1 MTRRGEGCRTVPLS
15 GHVGFDSLPDQL
27 VNKSVNH
34 GFCFNIL
41 CVGETGLGKSTLM
54 DTLFNTKF
62 EGDPASH
69 SQPGVQL
76 KSSTYDL
83 QESNV
88 NLKLTIVSTVGFGD
102 QINKED
108 SYKPIVEFI
117 DAQFEAY
124 LQEELKIKR
133 VLHNYHDTRIHACLY
148 FIAPTGHSLKS
159 LDLVTMKKLDS
170 KVNIIPIIAK
180 SDAISKSE
188 LTKFKIKITSELVS
202 NGVQI
207 YQFPTDDESVAEI
220 NGTMN
225 AHLPFAVIGS
235 TEEMKIGNKMMKAR
249 QYPWGT
255 VQVENEAHCD
265 FVKLREMLIRVNM
278 EDLREQTHTRHY
290 ELYRRCKLEEMG
302 FKDTDP
308 DSKPFSL
315 QETYEAKRNEF
326 LGELQKKE
334 EAMRQMFVQRVK
346 EKEAELKE
354 AEKELHEKFD
364 RLKKLHQD
372 EKKKLE
378 DKKKSLDDEVNAF
391 KQRKTAA
398 ELLQSQAQQ
407 AGGSQTLK
415 RDKERKKYGS
425 QVMEKVLKMAEG
437 IDIGEM
443 QSFELVPSKKLKRQR
458 SPPDSPERKEVPEP
472 PKKVVPRFRV
482 RPRFEPIHFVTSAE
496 KDDKREDS
504 LDIQTLEMH
513 QEANTD
519 GVTQPAENC
528 IDSHFE
534 NAQRV
539 DPQISNSAGFGFASQ
554 AATPNKAVNSTDV
567 ATSGM
572 LQVSVPPSAVQ
583 SVSETFPP
591 SAIMLKQSFI
601 QKLSAAV
608 WKNLANPDANI
619 GTEKINYTYLLTRSI
634 QACKTNPEYIYVPL
648 KEIAP
653 ANLPKSKKL
662 LTDGFACEVR
672 CQNVYLTTGYAGSKN
687 GSRDRATE
695 QAVKLLQ
702 KSVEVRV
709 VQRKFKH
716 TYHEDLV
723 VCQAGVSCPDFPPAL
738 KPHEEF
744 VVANRDCVPAQPS
757 AESAKGSTNTSKH
770 WTSFVLIENA
780 SDAIGILNNSAS
792 YNKMCVEYKYD
803 YMPNRMWRCRVF
815 LQDHCLAEGYGTKK
829 TSKHAAADE
838 ALKILQKTQSNL
850 TAIKMTQVQKVGRSS
865 QGSGRKK
872 DLKDLVVYENSDNP
886 VCTLN
891 DTAQF
896 NKMTVEYVFERMTG
910 MRWKCKVLLENEFIA
925 EAVGV
930 KKSVKHEAAEE
941 AVKILKKT
949 QPTVVN
955 NLKKGTVEDVISRNE
970 IRGRSAEDAL
980 KQKIKEDNI
989 GNQILRKMGWK
1000 GGGLGKDG
1008 EGIREPISVKEQFK
1022 REGLGLDVERVNK
1035 IAKRD
1040 IEQIIRNYAHSE
1052 SHVDLTFSTELTND
1066 ERKQIH
1072 QIAQKYGLKSKS
1084 HGQGHDRYLVVSRK
1098 RRKED
1103 LLDQLKQ
1110 EGHVGHYELIMPQA
1124 N

>member
-1 MTRRGEGCRTVPLS
+1 MSPPPPEAVPEEVLEQWRQYSESERHWAVRRRFILRHLHSYPGAAIDQLLALSVLWSNHVFMGCR
-15 GHVGFDSLPDQL
+15 
-27 VNKSVNH
+27 
-34 GFCFNIL
+34 
-41 CVGETGLGKSTLM
+41 
-54 DTLFNTKF
+54 
-62 EGDPASH
+62 
-69 SQPGVQL
+69 
-76 KSSTYDL
+76 
-83 QESNV
+83 
-88 NLKLTIVSTVGFGD
+88 
-102 QINKED
+102 
-108 SYKPIVEFI
+108 
-117 DAQFEAY
+117 
-124 LQEELKIKR
+124 
-133 VLHNYHDTRIHACLY
+133 
-148 FIAPTGHSLKS
+148 
-159 LDLVTMKKLDS
+159 
-170 KVNIIPIIAK
+170 
-180 SDAISKSE
+180 
-188 LTKFKIKITSELVS
+188 
-202 NGVQI
+202 
-207 YQFPTDDESVAEI
+207 
-220 NGTMN
+220 
-225 AHLPFAVIGS
+225 
-235 TEEMKIGNKMMKAR
+235 
-249 QYPWGT
+249 
-255 VQVENEAHCD
+255 
-265 FVKLREMLIRVNM
+265 
-278 EDLREQTHTRHY
+278 
-290 ELYRRCKLEEMG
+290 
-302 FKDTDP
+302 
-308 DSKPFSL
+308 
-315 QETYEAKRNEF
+315 
-326 LGELQKKE
+326 
-334 EAMRQMFVQRVK
+334 
-346 EKEAELKE
+346 
-354 AEKELHEKFD
+354 
-364 RLKKLHQD
+364 
-372 EKKKLE
+372 
-378 DKKKSLDDEVNAF
+378 
-391 KQRKTAA
+391 
-398 ELLQSQAQQ
+398 
-407 AGGSQTLK
+407 
-415 RDKERKKYGS
+415 YGS

-443 QSFELVPSKKLKRQR
+443 QTFELVPSKKLKRQR
-458 SPPDSPERKEVPEP
+458 SPPDSTERKEVPEP
-472 PKKVVPRFRV
+472 PKKVVPKFRV
-482 RPRFEPIHFVTSAE
+482 RPRFEPIHFVASAE
-496 KDDKREDS
+496 KDGEKEDS
-504 LDIQTLEMH
+504 LDSQTQETH
-513 QEANTD
+513 QEANTNS
-519 GVTQPAENC
+519 VTQPAENC

-534 NAQRV
+534 NAQGV

-601 QKLSAAV
+601 EKLSAAV
-608 WKNLANPDANI
+608 WKNLANPDANT
-619 GTEKINYTYLLTRSI
+619 GTDKINYTYLLTRSI

-653 ANLPKSKKL
+653 ADLPKSKKL

-695 QAVKLLQ
+695 LAVKLLQ

-716 TYHEDLV
+716 IYHEDLV
-723 VCQAGVSCPDFPPAL
+723 VCLAGVSCPDFPPAL

-757 AESAKGSTNTSKH
+757 TESAKGSTNTSKH
-770 WTSFVLIENA
+770 WTSFVLTENA

-792 YNKMCVEYKYD
+792 YNKMSVEYKYD
-803 YMPNRMWRCRVF
+803 YMPNRMWRCRVY

-829 TSKHAAADE
+829 TSKHTAADE

-955 NLKKGTVEDVISRNE
+955 NLKKGTIEDVISRNE

-989 GNQILRKMGWK
+989 GNQILRKMGWT

-1084 HGQGHDRYLVVSRK
+1084 HGQGRDRYLVVSRK

>member
-1 MTRRGEGCRTVPLS
+1 M
-15 GHVGFDSLPDQL
+15 
-27 VNKSVNH
+27 
-34 GFCFNIL
+34 
-41 CVGETGLGKSTLM
+41 
-54 DTLFNTKF
+54 
-62 EGDPASH
+62 
-69 SQPGVQL
+69 
-76 KSSTYDL
+76 
-83 QESNV
+83 
-88 NLKLTIVSTVGFGD
+88 
-102 QINKED
+102 
-108 SYKPIVEFI
+108 
-117 DAQFEAY
+117 
-124 LQEELKIKR
+124 
-133 VLHNYHDTRIHACLY
+133 
-148 FIAPTGHSLKS
+148 
-159 LDLVTMKKLDS
+159 
-170 KVNIIPIIAK
+170 
-180 SDAISKSE
+180 
-188 LTKFKIKITSELVS
+188 
-202 NGVQI
+202 
-207 YQFPTDDESVAEI
+207 
-220 NGTMN
+220 
-225 AHLPFAVIGS
+225 
-235 TEEMKIGNKMMKAR
+235 
-249 QYPWGT
+249 
-255 VQVENEAHCD
+255 
-265 FVKLREMLIRVNM
+265 
-278 EDLREQTHTRHY
+278 
-290 ELYRRCKLEEMG
+290 
-302 FKDTDP
+302 
-308 DSKPFSL
+308 
-315 QETYEAKRNEF
+315 
-326 LGELQKKE
+326 
-334 EAMRQMFVQRVK
+334 
-346 EKEAELKE
+346 
-354 AEKELHEKFD
+354 
-364 RLKKLHQD
+364 
-372 EKKKLE
+372 
-378 DKKKSLDDEVNAF
+378 
-391 KQRKTAA
+391 
-398 ELLQSQAQQ
+398 
-407 AGGSQTLK
+407 
-415 RDKERKKYGS
+415 
-425 QVMEKVLKMAEG
+425 
-437 IDIGEM
+437 
-443 QSFELVPSKKLKRQR
+443 
-458 SPPDSPERKEVPEP
+458 
-472 PKKVVPRFRV
+472 

>member
-1 MTRRGEGCRTVPLS
+1 MSPPPPEAVPEEVLEQWRQYSESERHWAARRRFILRHLHSYPGAAIDQLLALSVLWSNHIFLGCR
-15 GHVGFDSLPDQL
+15 
-27 VNKSVNH
+27 
-34 GFCFNIL
+34 
-41 CVGETGLGKSTLM
+41 
-54 DTLFNTKF
+54 
-62 EGDPASH
+62 
-69 SQPGVQL
+69 
-76 KSSTYDL
+76 
-83 QESNV
+83 
-88 NLKLTIVSTVGFGD
+88 
-102 QINKED
+102 
-108 SYKPIVEFI
+108 
-117 DAQFEAY
+117 
-124 LQEELKIKR
+124 
-133 VLHNYHDTRIHACLY
+133 
-148 FIAPTGHSLKS
+148 
-159 LDLVTMKKLDS
+159 
-170 KVNIIPIIAK
+170 
-180 SDAISKSE
+180 
-188 LTKFKIKITSELVS
+188 
-202 NGVQI
+202 
-207 YQFPTDDESVAEI
+207 
-220 NGTMN
+220 
-225 AHLPFAVIGS
+225 
-235 TEEMKIGNKMMKAR
+235 
-249 QYPWGT
+249 
-255 VQVENEAHCD
+255 
-265 FVKLREMLIRVNM
+265 
-278 EDLREQTHTRHY
+278 
-290 ELYRRCKLEEMG
+290 
-302 FKDTDP
+302 
-308 DSKPFSL
+308 
-315 QETYEAKRNEF
+315 
-326 LGELQKKE
+326 
-334 EAMRQMFVQRVK
+334 
-346 EKEAELKE
+346 
-354 AEKELHEKFD
+354 
-364 RLKKLHQD
+364 
-372 EKKKLE
+372 
-378 DKKKSLDDEVNAF
+378 
-391 KQRKTAA
+391 
-398 ELLQSQAQQ
+398 
-407 AGGSQTLK
+407 
-415 RDKERKKYGS
+415 YGS

-443 QSFELVPSKKLKRQR
+443 QTFELVPGKTLKRQR
-458 SPPDSPERKEVPEP
+458 SPPDSSERKEVPEP
-472 PKKVVPRFRV
+472 PKKMVPRFRV
-482 RPRFEPIHFVTSAE
+482 RPRFEPIHFVASAE
-496 KDDKREDS
+496 KDNKKEDS
-504 LDIQTLEMH
+504 QDSQTQEMH
-513 QEANTD
+513 QEANTNS
-519 GVTQPAENC
+519 VTQPAVNC

-534 NAQRV
+534 NAQSV
-539 DPQISNSAGFGFASQ
+539 DPQNSNSAGFGFASQ
-554 AATPNKAVNSTDV
+554 AAAPNKAVNSTDV
-567 ATSGM
+567 ATSGV

-601 QKLSAAV
+601 EKLSAAV
-608 WKNLANPDANI
+608 WKNLTNPDANM
-619 GTEKINYTYLLTRSI
+619 GTDKINYTYLLTRSI

-653 ANLPKSKKL
+653 ADLPKSKKL
-662 LTDGFACEVR
+662 LIDGFACEVR

-695 QAVKLLQ
+695 LAVRLLQ

-716 TYHEDLV
+716 TYREDLV

-744 VVANRDCVPAQPS
+744 VVANRDCVPAQPGT
-757 AESAKGSTNTSKH
+757 ESTKGSTTASKH
-770 WTSFVLIENA
+770 WTSFVLTENA

-792 YNKMCVEYKYD
+792 YNKMSVEYKYD
-803 YMPNRMWRCRVF
+803 YMPNRMWRCRVY

-865 QGSGRKK
+865 QGPGRKK
-872 DLKDLVVYENSDNP
+872 DLKDLVVYENSSNP

-955 NLKKGTVEDVISRNE
+955 NLKKGAIEDVISRNE

-989 GNQILRKMGWK
+989 GNQILRKMGWT

-1040 IEQIIRNYAHSE
+1040 IEQIIRNYAYSE

-1084 HGQGHDRYLVVSRK
+1084 HGQGHDRFLVVSRK

>member
-1 MTRRGEGCRTVPLS
+1 MSPPPPEAVPEEVLEQWRQYSESERHWAVRRRFILRHLHSYPGAAIDQLLALSVLWSNHVFMGCR
-15 GHVGFDSLPDQL
+15 
-27 VNKSVNH
+27 
-34 GFCFNIL
+34 
-41 CVGETGLGKSTLM
+41 
-54 DTLFNTKF
+54 
-62 EGDPASH
+62 
-69 SQPGVQL
+69 
-76 KSSTYDL
+76 
-83 QESNV
+83 
-88 NLKLTIVSTVGFGD
+88 
-102 QINKED
+102 
-108 SYKPIVEFI
+108 
-117 DAQFEAY
+117 
-124 LQEELKIKR
+124 
-133 VLHNYHDTRIHACLY
+133 
-148 FIAPTGHSLKS
+148 
-159 LDLVTMKKLDS
+159 
-170 KVNIIPIIAK
+170 
-180 SDAISKSE
+180 
-188 LTKFKIKITSELVS
+188 
-202 NGVQI
+202 
-207 YQFPTDDESVAEI
+207 
-220 NGTMN
+220 
-225 AHLPFAVIGS
+225 
-235 TEEMKIGNKMMKAR
+235 
-249 QYPWGT
+249 
-255 VQVENEAHCD
+255 
-265 FVKLREMLIRVNM
+265 
-278 EDLREQTHTRHY
+278 
-290 ELYRRCKLEEMG
+290 
-302 FKDTDP
+302 
-308 DSKPFSL
+308 
-315 QETYEAKRNEF
+315 
-326 LGELQKKE
+326 
-334 EAMRQMFVQRVK
+334 
-346 EKEAELKE
+346 
-354 AEKELHEKFD
+354 
-364 RLKKLHQD
+364 
-372 EKKKLE
+372 
-378 DKKKSLDDEVNAF
+378 
-391 KQRKTAA
+391 
-398 ELLQSQAQQ
+398 
-407 AGGSQTLK
+407 
-415 RDKERKKYGS
+415 YGS

-437 IDIGEM
+437 IGIGEM
-443 QSFELVPSKKLKRQR
+443 QTFELVPSKKLKRQR
-458 SPPDSPERKEVPEP
+458 SPPDSTERKEVPEP
-472 PKKVVPRFRV
+472 PKKVVPKFRV
-482 RPRFEPIHFVTSAE
+482 RPRFEPIHFVASAE
-496 KDDKREDS
+496 KDGKKEDS
-504 LDIQTLEMH
+504 LDSQTQETH
-513 QEANTD
+513 QEANTNS
-519 GVTQPAENC
+519 VTQPAENC

-534 NAQRV
+534 NAQGV
-539 DPQISNSAGFGFASQ
+539 DTQISNSAGFGFASQ

-601 QKLSAAV
+601 EKLSAAV
-608 WKNLANPDANI
+608 WKNLANPDANT
-619 GTEKINYTYLLTRSI
+619 GTDKINYTYLLTRSI

-653 ANLPKSKKL
+653 ADLPKSKKL

-695 QAVKLLQ
+695 LAVKLLQ

-709 VQRKFKH
+709 VQRKFSTFITK
-716 TYHEDLV
+716 TWWCAWQV
-723 VCQAGVSCPDFPPAL
+723 VSCPDFPPAL

-757 AESAKGSTNTSKH
+757 TESAKGSTNTSKH
-770 WTSFVLIENA
+770 WTSFVLTENA

-792 YNKMCVEYKYD
+792 YNKMSVEYKYD
-803 YMPNRMWRCRVF
+803 YMPNRMWRCRVY

-829 TSKHAAADE
+829 TSKHTAADE

-955 NLKKGTVEDVISRNE
+955 NLKKGTIEDVISRNE

-989 GNQILRKMGWK
+989 GNQILRKMGWT

-1084 HGQGHDRYLVVSRK
+1084 HGQGRDRYLVVSRK

>member
-1 MTRRGEGCRTVPLS
+1 MSPPPAEAVPEAVLERWRQYSESERHWAARRRFILRHLHSYPGAAIDRLLALSVLWSNHVFLGCR
-15 GHVGFDSLPDQL
+15 
-27 VNKSVNH
+27 
-34 GFCFNIL
+34 
-41 CVGETGLGKSTLM
+41 
-54 DTLFNTKF
+54 
-62 EGDPASH
+62 
-69 SQPGVQL
+69 
-76 KSSTYDL
+76 
-83 QESNV
+83 
-88 NLKLTIVSTVGFGD
+88 
-102 QINKED
+102 
-108 SYKPIVEFI
+108 
-117 DAQFEAY
+117 
-124 LQEELKIKR
+124 
-133 VLHNYHDTRIHACLY
+133 
-148 FIAPTGHSLKS
+148 
-159 LDLVTMKKLDS
+159 
-170 KVNIIPIIAK
+170 
-180 SDAISKSE
+180 
-188 LTKFKIKITSELVS
+188 
-202 NGVQI
+202 
-207 YQFPTDDESVAEI
+207 
-220 NGTMN
+220 
-225 AHLPFAVIGS
+225 
-235 TEEMKIGNKMMKAR
+235 
-249 QYPWGT
+249 
-255 VQVENEAHCD
+255 
-265 FVKLREMLIRVNM
+265 
-278 EDLREQTHTRHY
+278 
-290 ELYRRCKLEEMG
+290 
-302 FKDTDP
+302 
-308 DSKPFSL
+308 
-315 QETYEAKRNEF
+315 
-326 LGELQKKE
+326 
-334 EAMRQMFVQRVK
+334 
-346 EKEAELKE
+346 
-354 AEKELHEKFD
+354 
-364 RLKKLHQD
+364 
-372 EKKKLE
+372 
-378 DKKKSLDDEVNAF
+378 
-391 KQRKTAA
+391 
-398 ELLQSQAQQ
+398 
-407 AGGSQTLK
+407 
-415 RDKERKKYGS
+415 YGS

-443 QSFELVPSKKLKRQR
+443 QTFELVPSKKLKRQR

-472 PKKVVPRFRV
+472 PQKFPRFRV
-482 RPRFEPIHFVTSAE
+482 RPRFEPIHFVASAE
-496 KDDKREDS
+496 KDGKKEDS
-504 LDIQTLEMH
+504 LDSQTQEMH
-513 QEANTD
+513 QEANSD
-519 GVTQPAENC
+519 GVTRPAENC

-539 DPQISNSAGFGFASQ
+539 DPHISSSAGFGFASH

-567 ATSGM
+567 ATSGT
-572 LQVSVPPSAVQ
+572 LQVSVPPSTVQ

-591 SAIMLKQSFI
+591 SAIVLKQSFI
-601 QKLSAAV
+601 EKLSAAV
-608 WKNLANPDANI
+608 WKNLANPDTNI
-619 GTEKINYTYLLTRSI
+619 GTDKINYTYLLTRSI

-653 ANLPKSKKL
+653 ADLPKSKKL

-695 QAVKLLQ
+695 LAVKLLQ

-709 VQRKFKH
+709 VQRKFRH

-723 VCQAGVSCPDFPPAL
+723 VCQAGVSSPDFPPAL

-744 VVANRDCVPAQPS
+744 VVANRDCVPAQPG
-757 AESAKGSTNTSKH
+757 AEPAKASPNTSKH
-770 WTSFVLIENA
+770 WTSFVLTENA

-955 NLKKGTVEDVISRNE
+955 NLKKGTIEDVISRNE

-1040 IEQIIRNYAHSE
+1040 IEQIIRNYAHSD

>member
-1 MTRRGEGCRTVPLS
+1 MAPPPPEPVPEAVLEQWRQYSESERHWAARRRFILRHLHSYPGAAIDQLLALSVLWSNHVFLGCR
-15 GHVGFDSLPDQL
+15 
-27 VNKSVNH
+27 
-34 GFCFNIL
+34 
-41 CVGETGLGKSTLM
+41 
-54 DTLFNTKF
+54 
-62 EGDPASH
+62 
-69 SQPGVQL
+69 
-76 KSSTYDL
+76 
-83 QESNV
+83 
-88 NLKLTIVSTVGFGD
+88 
-102 QINKED
+102 
-108 SYKPIVEFI
+108 
-117 DAQFEAY
+117 
-124 LQEELKIKR
+124 
-133 VLHNYHDTRIHACLY
+133 
-148 FIAPTGHSLKS
+148 
-159 LDLVTMKKLDS
+159 
-170 KVNIIPIIAK
+170 
-180 SDAISKSE
+180 
-188 LTKFKIKITSELVS
+188 
-202 NGVQI
+202 
-207 YQFPTDDESVAEI
+207 
-220 NGTMN
+220 
-225 AHLPFAVIGS
+225 
-235 TEEMKIGNKMMKAR
+235 
-249 QYPWGT
+249 
-255 VQVENEAHCD
+255 
-265 FVKLREMLIRVNM
+265 
-278 EDLREQTHTRHY
+278 
-290 ELYRRCKLEEMG
+290 
-302 FKDTDP
+302 
-308 DSKPFSL
+308 
-315 QETYEAKRNEF
+315 
-326 LGELQKKE
+326 
-334 EAMRQMFVQRVK
+334 
-346 EKEAELKE
+346 
-354 AEKELHEKFD
+354 
-364 RLKKLHQD
+364 
-372 EKKKLE
+372 
-378 DKKKSLDDEVNAF
+378 
-391 KQRKTAA
+391 
-398 ELLQSQAQQ
+398 
-407 AGGSQTLK
+407 
-415 RDKERKKYGS
+415 YGS

-437 IDIGEM
+437 IDTGDM
-443 QSFELVPSKKLKRQR
+443 RTFELVPSKTLKRQR
-458 SPPDSPERKEVPEP
+458 SLLDSPVREEAPEP
-472 PKKVVPRFRV
+472 PKKVVPRYRV

-496 KDDKREDS
+496 KDDKKEDP
-504 LDIQTLEMH
+504 LDNQTQETS
-513 QEANTD
+513 QEANTNS
-519 GVTQPAENC
+519 VTQPAENC
-528 IDSHFE
+528 TDSHFE
-534 NAQRV
+534 NAQGV
-539 DPQISNSAGFGFASQ
+539 DPRISSSAGLGFVSQ
-554 AATPNKAVNSTDV
+554 AVTPSKAVNSMDV
-567 ATSGM
+567 ATSGV

-583 SVSETFPP
+583 TASETFPP
-591 SAIMLKQSFI
+591 SAITLKQGFI
-601 QKLSAAV
+601 EKLSAAV
-608 WKNLANPDANI
+608 WKNLANPEANI
-619 GTEKINYTYLLTRSI
+619 GTDKINYTYLLTRSI
-634 QACKTNPEYIYVPL
+634 QACKTNPEYIYAPL

-653 ANLPKSKKL
+653 ADLPKSKKL

-672 CQNVYLTTGYAGSKN
+672 CQNIYLTTGYAGSKN

-695 QAVKLLQ
+695 LAVKLLQ

-709 VQRKFKH
+709 VQRKFRH

-744 VVANRDCVPAQPS
+744 VAANRDCIPAQLS
-757 AESAKGSTNTSKH
+757 AEAMKGSMNSSKH
-770 WTSFVLIENA
+770 WTSFILTENA

-792 YNKMCVEYKYD
+792 YNKMSVEYKYD
-803 YMPNRMWRCRVF
+803 YMPNRMWRCRVY

-850 TAIKMTQVQKVGRSS
+850 TTIKMTQVQKVGRSS
-865 QGSGRKK
+865 QASGRKK

-970 IRGRSAEDAL
+970 IRGRSAEDAF

-989 GNQILRKMGWK
+989 GNQILRKMGWT

-1040 IEQIIRNYAHSE
+1040 IEQIIRNYAHSD

>member
-1 MTRRGEGCRTVPLS
+1 
-15 GHVGFDSLPDQL
+15 
-27 VNKSVNH
+27 
-34 GFCFNIL
+34 
-41 CVGETGLGKSTLM
+41 
-54 DTLFNTKF
+54 
-62 EGDPASH
+62 
-69 SQPGVQL
+69 
-76 KSSTYDL
+76 
-83 QESNV
+83 
-88 NLKLTIVSTVGFGD
+88 
-102 QINKED
+102 
-108 SYKPIVEFI
+108 
-117 DAQFEAY
+117 
-124 LQEELKIKR
+124 
-133 VLHNYHDTRIHACLY
+133 
-148 FIAPTGHSLKS
+148 
-159 LDLVTMKKLDS
+159 
-170 KVNIIPIIAK
+170 
-180 SDAISKSE
+180 
-188 LTKFKIKITSELVS
+188 
-202 NGVQI
+202 
-207 YQFPTDDESVAEI
+207 
-220 NGTMN
+220 
-225 AHLPFAVIGS
+225 
-235 TEEMKIGNKMMKAR
+235 
-249 QYPWGT
+249 
-255 VQVENEAHCD
+255 
-265 FVKLREMLIRVNM
+265 
-278 EDLREQTHTRHY
+278 
-290 ELYRRCKLEEMG
+290 
-302 FKDTDP
+302 
-308 DSKPFSL
+308 
-315 QETYEAKRNEF
+315 
-326 LGELQKKE
+326 
-334 EAMRQMFVQRVK
+334 
-346 EKEAELKE
+346 
-354 AEKELHEKFD
+354 
-364 RLKKLHQD
+364 
-372 EKKKLE
+372 
-378 DKKKSLDDEVNAF
+378 
-391 KQRKTAA
+391 
-398 ELLQSQAQQ
+398 
-407 AGGSQTLK
+407 
-415 RDKERKKYGS
+415 
-425 QVMEKVLKMAEG
+425 MEKVLKMAEG

-443 QSFELVPSKKLKRQR
+443 RTFELVPSKTLKRQR
-458 SPPDSPERKEVPEP
+458 SPSDSSEWKEVPEP
-472 PKKVVPRFRV
+472 PKKLVPRFRV
-482 RPRFEPIHFVTSAE
+482 RPRFEPIHFVASAE
-496 KDDKREDS
+496 KDDKKEDS
-504 LDIQTLEMH
+504 QDSRTQEMH
-513 QEANTD
+513 SEANTNS
-519 GVTQPAENC
+519 VTQPAVNC
-528 IDSHFE
+528 VDSHFE

-539 DPQISNSAGFGFASQ
+539 DPQISNSAGLGFASQ
-554 AATPNKAVNSTDV
+554 AAAPNKAVNSTDV

-601 QKLSAAV
+601 EKLSAAV
-608 WKNLANPDANI
+608 WKNLANPDANM
-619 GTEKINYTYLLTRSI
+619 GTDKINYTYLLTRSI

-653 ANLPKSKKL
+653 ADVPKSKKL

-695 QAVKLLQ
+695 LAVKLLQ
-702 KSVEVRV
+702 KAVEVRV
-709 VQRKFKH
+709 VLRKFKH
-716 TYHEDLV
+716 IYHEDLV

-738 KPHEEF
+738 KPHEDF

-757 AESAKGSTNTSKH
+757 TEPAKGSTATSKH
-770 WTSFVLIENA
+770 WTSFVLTENA

-792 YNKMCVEYKYD
+792 YNKMSVEYKYD
-803 YMPNRMWRCRVF
+803 YMPNRMWRCRVY

-872 DLKDLVVYENSDNP
+872 DLKDLVVYENSSNP

-955 NLKKGTVEDVISRNE
+955 NLKKGAIEDVISRNE

-989 GNQILRKMGWK
+989 GNQILRKMGWT

-1022 REGLGLDVERVNK
+1022 REGLGLDVERVNR

-1040 IEQIIRNYAHSE
+1040 IEQIIRNYAHSD
-1052 SHVDLTFSTELTND
+1052 SHVDLTFSRELTND

-1084 HGQGHDRYLVVSRK
+1084 HGTGHDRFLVVSRK

>member
-1 MTRRGEGCRTVPLS
+1 MSPPPPEAVPEEVLEQWRQYSESERHWAVRRRFILRHLHSYPGAAIDQLLALSVLWSNHVFMGCR
-15 GHVGFDSLPDQL
+15 
-27 VNKSVNH
+27 
-34 GFCFNIL
+34 
-41 CVGETGLGKSTLM
+41 
-54 DTLFNTKF
+54 
-62 EGDPASH
+62 
-69 SQPGVQL
+69 
-76 KSSTYDL
+76 
-83 QESNV
+83 
-88 NLKLTIVSTVGFGD
+88 
-102 QINKED
+102 
-108 SYKPIVEFI
+108 
-117 DAQFEAY
+117 
-124 LQEELKIKR
+124 
-133 VLHNYHDTRIHACLY
+133 
-148 FIAPTGHSLKS
+148 
-159 LDLVTMKKLDS
+159 
-170 KVNIIPIIAK
+170 
-180 SDAISKSE
+180 
-188 LTKFKIKITSELVS
+188 
-202 NGVQI
+202 
-207 YQFPTDDESVAEI
+207 
-220 NGTMN
+220 
-225 AHLPFAVIGS
+225 
-235 TEEMKIGNKMMKAR
+235 
-249 QYPWGT
+249 
-255 VQVENEAHCD
+255 
-265 FVKLREMLIRVNM
+265 
-278 EDLREQTHTRHY
+278 
-290 ELYRRCKLEEMG
+290 
-302 FKDTDP
+302 
-308 DSKPFSL
+308 
-315 QETYEAKRNEF
+315 
-326 LGELQKKE
+326 
-334 EAMRQMFVQRVK
+334 
-346 EKEAELKE
+346 
-354 AEKELHEKFD
+354 
-364 RLKKLHQD
+364 
-372 EKKKLE
+372 
-378 DKKKSLDDEVNAF
+378 
-391 KQRKTAA
+391 
-398 ELLQSQAQQ
+398 
-407 AGGSQTLK
+407 
-415 RDKERKKYGS
+415 YGS

-443 QSFELVPSKKLKRQR
+443 QTFELVPSKKLKRQR
-458 SPPDSPERKEVPEP
+458 SPPDSTERKEVPEP
-472 PKKVVPRFRV
+472 PKKVVPKFRV
-482 RPRFEPIHFVTSAE
+482 RPRFEPIHFVASAE
-496 KDDKREDS
+496 KDGKKEDS
-504 LDIQTLEMH
+504 LDSQTQETH
-513 QEANTD
+513 QEANTNS
-519 GVTQPAENC
+519 VTQPAENC

-534 NAQRV
+534 NAQGV
-539 DPQISNSAGFGFASQ
+539 DTQISNSAGFGFASQ

-601 QKLSAAV
+601 EKLSAAV
-608 WKNLANPDANI
+608 WKNLANPDANT
-619 GTEKINYTYLLTRSI
+619 GTDKINYTYLLTRSI

-648 KEIAP
+648 NEIAP
-653 ANLPKSKKL
+653 ADLPKSKKL

-695 QAVKLLQ
+695 LAVKLLQ

-716 TYHEDLV
+716 IYHEDLV
-723 VCQAGVSCPDFPPAL
+723 VCLAGVSCPDFPPAL

-757 AESAKGSTNTSKH
+757 TESAKGSTNTSKH
-770 WTSFVLIENA
+770 WTSFVLTENA

-792 YNKMCVEYKYD
+792 YNKMSVEYKYD
-803 YMPNRMWRCRVF
+803 YMPNRMWRCRVY

-829 TSKHAAADE
+829 TSKHTAADE

-955 NLKKGTVEDVISRNE
+955 NLKKGTIEDVISRNE

-989 GNQILRKMGWK
+989 GNQILRKMGWT

-1084 HGQGHDRYLVVSRK
+1084 HGQGRDRYLVVSRK